1 MITVPPPTSPRG
13 KFDQRQVQ
21 DAMAGA
27 GLVVPD
33 VALLALQ
40 QGRLIEAIKVIRTAN
55 PGLDLARAKAVMER
69 MQSQARSAVADVDA
83 ASAPR
88 KAQMPLQPRRSPT
101 VEMGDPPGQ
110 VRWLLVVAGLLA
122 AATWLGFGGGF

>member
-1 MITVPPPTSPRG
+1 MITVPPPSSSRG
-13 KFDQRQVQ
+13 KSDRQQVQ
-21 DAMAGA
+21 DAVASA
-27 GLVVPD
+27 GLILPD
-33 VALLALQ
+33 VAVQALQ

-110 VRWLLVVAGLLA
+110 VRWLLLVATLLA
-122 AATWLGFGGGF
+122 AAVWLGFGGA

>member
-1 MITVPPPTSPRG
+1 MVTVPPPSRPRG
-13 KFDQRQVQ
+13 QSERQQVQ
-21 DAMAGA
+21 DAVAGA
-27 GLVVPD
+27 GLILPD
-33 VALLALQ
+33 VAVQALQ

-69 MQSQARSAVADVDA
+69 MQAQARSAAADVDA
-83 ASAPR
+83 GSVIR
-88 KAQMPLQPRRSPT
+88 KASMPVQVRRSPT

-122 AATWLGFGGGF
+122 AAVWLGFGGGF